1 VRSRDA
7 GSAAD
12 ALARSLP
19 PRGEVGI
26 LRAMV
31 PVQRRTR
38 AAVALALVALV
49 GVWIAH
55 GVGLH
60 APFHFDDFH
69 SLKDNVWIR
78 DLAHWPR
85 YFTDVS
91 VFSPLE
97 ENRAYRPFLL
107 LGFAA
112 SYVVGG
118 GASWAFHVFSLAI
131 HAVGV
136 VIIGLLGRRLAAAA
150 QRGASSDRGPLSPEE
165 ARLVDRLALLGA
177 TIFAVH
183 PLFGEAVVYLSARSS
198 LQAAVFTFLALH
210 LYVVAREDRRP
221 RLVGL
226 AALVL
231 VVGMGT
237 KIIAM
242 TTPALALGWELLL
255 GPDRPGRTG
264 RWGLPRAAWVGLGV
278 LGAVASICT
287 VGHELFVGAS
297 ARTVRSSI
305 SPMSYLL
312 TETQVWLR
320 FVGLFVWPAGLSAD
334 LTMPWAR
341 SALEGPVMRAIL
353 LDLALIVGA
362 LGLAR
367 RAPLVTF
374 GVVFFFIALSP
385 TNSIMP
391 LSEPASEHRVYI
403 AGPGLVWIVLG
414 ALRAPLARLAYAPA
428 ALGFA
433 ALAPSAALVLALVP
447 VTRARVAVW
456 SSEETLWADVIATS
470 PDNGRAHLNY
480 GLARMG
486 KGDFVA
492 ARASFERCASA
503 WPNWL
508 FCPVNQAALA
518 LAEHDLPRAE
528 AHAAR
533 ARQLAPDNV
542 YVLVWSGRVARA
554 RERWDEAVGHYARA
568 VQVAPGH
575 PDARLG
581 LAVARLMRG
590 EVDAAAP
597 ELRALPDA
605 ARSDAQGAWALG
617 WLADREGHADVA
629 RAWYTRALEL
639 DPAEARSRYNLA
651 VLEHKAGALDAARA
665 HYERL
670 VADRHDGPDVWWNL
684 ALVLAARGEADAAA
698 RWRAKVEA
706 EAPGYAPR

>member
-1 VRSRDA
+1 MTPVRGRWRSWLPLVL
-7 GSAAD
+7 AA
-12 ALARSLP
+12 LT
-19 PRGEVGI
+19 G
-26 LRAMV
+26 
-31 PVQRRTR
+31 
-38 AAVALALVALV
+38 VAL
-49 GVWIAH
+49 AH
-55 GVGLH
+55 GVGLR

-112 SYVVGG
+112 SYALGG
-118 GASWAFHVFSLAI
+118 GATWAFHTFSLAI
-131 HAVGV
+131 HALGAV
-136 VIIGLLGRRLAAAA
+136 VVGLLGRRLVAAA

-165 ARLVDRLALLGA
+165 ARLVDRLAIFGA
-177 TIFAVH
+177 ALFAVH
-183 PLFGEAVVYLSARSS
+183 PLFSEAVVYLSARSS

-242 TTPALALGWELLL
+242 TTPALALAWELLL
-255 GPDRPGRTG
+255 GPDRPARTG
-264 RWGLPRAAWVGLGV
+264 RWVLPRAAWVGLGA
-278 LGAVASICT
+278 LGGVALACT
-287 VGHELFVGAS
+287 LGHELFVGAS
-297 ARTVRSSI
+297 ARTVRSAI

-320 FVGLFVWPAGLSAD
+320 FIGLFVWPVGLSAD
-334 LTMPWAR
+334 LTMPWAQ

-353 LDLALIVGA
+353 LDLAIIVGA
-362 LGLAR
+362 LALAR

-374 GVVFFFIALSP
+374 GVVFFFVALSP

-403 AGPGLVWIVLG
+403 AGPGLVWVLLG
-414 ALRAPLARLAYAPA
+414 ALRPALARLAYGPA
-428 ALGFA
+428 ALRLA
-433 ALAPSAALVLALVP
+433 ALAPAAALIVGLVP
-447 VTRARVAVW
+447 VTRARVSVW
-456 SSEETLWADVIATS
+456 TSEETLWADVIATS

-486 KGDFVA
+486 KGDFVT

-518 LAEHDLPRAE
+518 LAERDLARAE

-533 ARQLAPDNV
+533 ARQLAPDNL

-554 RERWDEAVGHYARA
+554 QERWDEATGYYTRA

-590 EVDAAAP
+590 EVDAATP
-597 ELRALPDA
+597 ELRAIPDA

-639 DPAEARSRYNLA
+639 DPAESRSRYNLA
-651 VLEHKAGALDAARA
+651 VLEHKSGALDAARA

-670 VADRHDGPDVWWNL
+670 VADRRDGPDVWWNL

-698 RWRAKVEA
+698 RWRAKLEA